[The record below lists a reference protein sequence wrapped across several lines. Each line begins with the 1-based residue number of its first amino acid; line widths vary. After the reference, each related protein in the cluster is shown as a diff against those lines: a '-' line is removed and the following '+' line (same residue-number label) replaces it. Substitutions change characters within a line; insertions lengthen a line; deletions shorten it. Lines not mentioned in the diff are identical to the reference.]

1 MRLFVDFC
9 ERSGTRLEYKFM
21 APPLNKVHIHNLKL
35 KHRRRTQIEDI
46 MEKEYY
52 HLVDSS
58 IECNTFVDLKSEIEL
73 SHSRIDR

>member
-1 MRLFVDFC
+1 
-9 ERSGTRLEYKFM
+9 
-21 APPLNKVHIHNLKL
+21 LKL